1 MTSFALNLLFAA
13 TLVGLAVVGLV
24 RAGVAGA
31 SARPS
36 RVGAPLLAVVW
47 ALAVGFMTLRPGSGL
62 GVRLNLV
69 PLLFDG
75 TGSAIDAVLNLF
87 VFVPLGVLLVAAGVR
102 FAPTFLVALGSTL
115 AIEITQYA
123 MDAGRTADINDIIT
137 NTAGACLGWAVAW
150 SVRAAASRAATPT
163 SVVLQRP

>member
-1 MTSFALNLLFAA
+1 MSSFALNLLFAA
-13 TLVGLAVVGLV
+13 TLSVLLVAGLV

-31 SARPS
+31 TDRPS
-36 RVGAPLLAVVW
+36 RLGAPLLAVVW

-75 TGSAIDAVLNLF
+75 PGSAVDAVLNLF
-87 VFVPLGVLLVAAGVR
+87 VFVPLGVLLVAAGLR
-102 FAPTFLVALGSTL
+102 FAPTLLIGLGSTL

-123 MDAGRTADINDIIT
+123 TDAGRTADINDVIT

-150 SVRAAASRAATPT
+150 SVRALARRAAAAP
-163 SVVLQRP
+163 SVAISRP